1 MNCSIREQPA
11 SKWMRHV
18 LLAAG
23 LYNLLWGAAVIAF
36 PSGLFQFAEMELPR
50 YPQIWQCVGM
60 IVGVYGIGY
69 LIAATDPLRHWPIT
83 LVGLLGK
90 IFGPIGFANALW
102 TGSLPLAFGA
112 TIITNDLIW
121 WLPFSAILYQAF
133 KSHADSSTTNSTDLA
148 RALTSV
154 ESHRGATLS
163 ALSQTNPTLVVLLR
177 HTGCTFCRE
186 TLADLTAQRQTL
198 ESRGVTLA
206 LVHMSDPLEATRTM
220 SRYGLDAVHRFS
232 DPQCA
237 LYRAFGLRRGSFQ
250 QLLGVKVWFR
260 GITAGIFR
268 GHGVGRMLGDGF
280 QMPGVFLLDRGE
292 IVSQFQA
299 QSVSDRPDYLVIAGV
314 SDFERAKPSLS
325 LTGSSHDLAAQL

>member
-1 MNCSIREQPA
+1 MECQIREQPE
-11 SKWMRHV
+11 SNWMRRV

-23 LYNLLWGAAVIAF
+23 FYNLLWGAAVIAF
-36 PSGLFQFAEMELPR
+36 PSGLFQFAGMELPR

-121 WLPFSAILYQAF
+121 WVPFSAILYQAF
-133 KSHADSSTTNSTDLA
+133 KRQADSSTTNSTDLA

-154 ESHRGATLS
+154 DSHRGATLS
-163 ALSQTNPTLVVLLR
+163 ALSWTNPTLVVLLR

-186 TLADLTAQRQTL
+186 TLADLKAQRQTL
-198 ESRGVTLA
+198 ESGGVTLA

-220 SRYGLDAVHRFS
+220 SRYGLDSVHRFS
-232 DPQCA
+232 DPQCE
-237 LYRAFGLRRGSFQ
+237 LYQAFGLPRGFVPATLRYQSMASRDCCGDLRRPWCWSNDRRRAPHARRLLVGSRQDRIPVLRTKRSRSTQLPRDRGSI
-250 QLLGVKVWFR
+250 R
-260 GITAGIFR
+260 HCECASITL
-268 GHGVGRMLGDGF
+268 VNGF
-280 QMPGVFLLDRGE
+280 
-292 IVSQFQA
+292 
-299 QSVSDRPDYLVIAGV
+299 
-314 SDFERAKPSLS
+314 K
-325 LTGSSHDLAAQL
+325 T

>member
-1 MNCSIREQPA
+1 MNCSIREP
-11 SKWMRHV
+11 SPPNWMRRV

-36 PSGLFQFAEMELPR
+36 PSGIFQFAGMELPR

-83 LVGLLGK
+83 FVALLGK

-121 WLPFSAILYQAF
+121 WVPFSAILYQAF
-133 KSHADSSTTNSTDLA
+133 KRHADSSTTTTADLA
-148 RALTSV
+148 RALTNV
-154 ESHRGATLS
+154 DSHRGSTLS
-163 ALSQTNPTLVVLLR
+163 ALSWKNPTLVVFLR

-186 TLADLTAQRQTL
+186 TLSDLKAQRQTL
-198 ESRGVTLA
+198 ESRGITLA
-206 LVHMSDPLEATRTM
+206 LIHMSDPLEASRTM
-220 SRYGLDAVHRFS
+220 SRYGLDSVHRFS
-232 DPQCA
+232 DPQCE

-250 QLLGVKVWFR
+250 QLFGMKVWFR
-260 GITAGIFR
+260 GIAAGIFG
-268 GHGVGRMLGDGF
+268 GHGVGRIVGDGF
-280 QMPGVFLLDRGE
+280 RMPGAFLLNRGK

-299 QSVSDRPDYLVIAGV
+299 QSVSDRPDYLAIAGL
-314 SDFERAKPSLS
+314 SDVGLEKPSLS
-325 LTGSSHDLAAQL
+325 LIGLSHDLAAKL